1 MASTKEIKRRIKS
14 IKNTKK
20 ITKAMELVAAS
31 KMKKA
36 VTQTLASRHYAKY
49 SQEVLGRVA
58 SSIKDSTH
66 PFLSDRGHKKILVIV
81 VTSNKGL
88 CGAYNAQVFRAVLDL
103 LKTKPDREYS
113 FIAVGKK
120 GEAWLRR
127 LVAIRNDAKSE
138 HNHNLSQNLKI
149 VASFPDLPDAPTLRD
164 TQAIANIAISE
175 YEQGTYDRVKVIFTN
190 YVSALSQTPEI
201 LQILPVSKKDIER
214 AVTDMKEHND
224 TVTAPT
230 TEYVMEPNSESLVI
244 HLIEQLS
251 KTHIYQMLLESIA
264 SEQSSRMVAMKNAS
278 DAAGEIIDE
287 LTLVF
292 NKARQSSI
300 TQEIS
305 EISAG
310 MASVS

>member
-49 SQEVLGRVA
+49 SQEVLARVSA
-58 SSIKDSTH
+58 SIKDSTH
-66 PFLSDRGHKKILVIV
+66 PFLSDRGHKKILVVV

-88 CGAYNAQVFRAVLDL
+88 CGAYNAQVFRAALDL

-127 LVAIRNDAKSE
+127 LVAIRNDAKNE
-138 HNHNLSQNLKI
+138 HNQNLKI

-175 YEQGTYDRVKVIFTN
+175 YENGTYDRVKVIYTN
-190 YVSALSQTPEI
+190 YVSALSQTPEV

-278 DAAGEIIDE
+278 DAAGESIDE

>member
-36 VTQTLASRHYAKY
+36 VTQTLSSRHYSKY

-58 SSIKDSTH
+58 ASIKDSTH
-66 PFLSDRGHKKILVIV
+66 PFLTDRGHKKILVVV

-127 LVAIRNDAKSE
+127 LVAIKAEQK
-138 HNHNLSQNLKI
+138 LKI
-149 VASFPDLPDAPTLRD
+149 VASFPDLSDAPTLSD

-175 YEQGTYDRVKVIFTN
+175 YENGTYDRVKVIYTN
-190 YVSALSQTPEI
+190 YISALIQTPEV

>member
-49 SQEVLGRVA
+49 SQEVLARVSA
-58 SSIKDSTH
+58 SIKDSTH
-66 PFLSDRGHKKILVIV
+66 PFLSDRGHKKILVVV

-103 LKTKPDREYS
+103 LKTKPEREYS

-127 LVAIRNDAKSE
+127 LVAIKAE
-138 HNHNLSQNLKI
+138 LNLKI
-149 VASFPDLPDAPTLRD
+149 IASFPDLPDAPTLRD

-175 YEQGTYDRVKVIFTN
+175 YENGTYDRVKVIYTN
-190 YVSALSQTPEI
+190 YVSALSQTPEV
-201 LQILPVSKKDIER
+201 LQILPVSKRDIER
-214 AVTDMKEHND
+214 AVTNMKEHND

>member
-36 VTQTLASRHYAKY
+36 VTQTLSSRHYAKY

-58 SSIKDSTH
+58 ASIKDSTH
-66 PFLSDRGHKKILVIV
+66 PFLSDRGHKKILVVV

-103 LKTKPDREYS
+103 LKTKPDREYA

-127 LVAIRNDAKSE
+127 LVAMKN
-138 HNHNLSQNLKI
+138 NLKI

-175 YEQGTYDRVKVIFTN
+175 YENGTYDRVKVIYTN
-190 YVSALSQTPEI
+190 YVSALSQTPEV

>member
-1 MASTKEIKRRIKS
+1 MANTKEIKRRIKS
-14 IKNTKK
+14 IRNTKK

-36 VTQTLASRHYAKY
+36 VNQTLSSRHYAKY
-49 SQEVLGRVA
+49 SEGVLARVA
-58 SSIKDSTH
+58 DSIKNSEH
-66 PFLSDRGHKKILVIV
+66 PYLADRGHKKILVIV
-81 VTSNKGL
+81 ITSNKGL

-103 LKTKPDREYS
+103 LKTKSEREYS
-113 FIAVGKK
+113 FISIGKK

-127 LVAIRNDAKSE
+127 LGVNI
-138 HNHNLSQNLKI
+138 I
-149 VASFPDLPDAPTLRD
+149 ASFPELSDTPTLRD
-164 TQAIANIAISE
+164 TNPIANLAIAE
-175 YEQGTYDRVKVIFTN
+175 YEKNNYDRVKVIFTN
-190 YVSALSQTPEI
+190 YVSALSQTPEV

-214 AVTDMKEHND
+214 AVINLEKENQQ
-224 TVTAPT
+224 TKSNEQQNEQMTQNK
-230 TEYVMEPNSESLVI
+230 TENISEYLLEPNNESLVI
-244 HLIEQLS
+244 NLIEQLS
-251 KTHIYQMLLESIA
+251 KMHVYQMLLESIA
-264 SEQSSRMVAMKNAS
+264 SEQSARMIAMKNATDS
-278 DAAGEIIDE
+278 AGEIINE

>member
-14 IKNTKK
+14 IRNTKK

-36 VTQTLASRHYAKY
+36 VTQTLSSRHYAKY

-58 SSIKDSTH
+58 ASIKDSTH
-66 PFLSDRGHKKILVIV
+66 PFLSDRGHKKILVVV

-103 LKTKPDREYS
+103 LKTKPKREYS

-127 LVAIRNDAKSE
+127 LVAVKAD
-138 HNHNLSQNLKI
+138 QNLKI

-175 YEQGTYDRVKVIFTN
+175 YENGTYDRVKVIYTN
-190 YVSALSQTPEI
+190 YVSALSQTPEVM
-201 LQILPVSKKDIER
+201 QILPVSKRDIER
-214 AVTDMKEHND
+214 AVADMKAHND

-244 HLIEQLS
+244 HLIETLS
-251 KTHIYQMLLESIA
+251 RTHIYQMLLESIA

>member
-1 MASTKEIKRRIKS
+1 MASTKEIKRRIMS

-36 VTQTLASRHYAKY
+36 VNQTLSSRHYAKY
-49 SQEVLGRVA
+49 SQEVLARVA
-58 SSIKDSTH
+58 DSIKNSSH
-66 PFLSDRGHKKILVIV
+66 PFLTDRGHKKILVIV
-81 VTSNKGL
+81 ITSNKGL
-88 CGAYNAQVFRAVLDL
+88 CGAYNAQVFRQVLDL
-103 LKTKPDREYS
+103 LKTKSDRDYS

-127 LVAIRNDAKSE
+127 LGVN
-138 HNHNLSQNLKI
+138 I
-149 VASFPDLPDAPTLRD
+149 VATFPDISDAPNLRE
-164 TQAIANIAISE
+164 TQPVAEIAISE
-175 YEQGTYDRVKVIFTN
+175 YEKGTYDRVKVIFTN
-190 YVSALSQTPEI
+190 YVSALSQTAQV
-201 LQILPVSKKDIER
+201 LQILPISKRDIER
-214 AVTDMKEHND
+214 AVNKAKEESVH
-224 TVTAPT
+224 T
-230 TEYVMEPNSESLVI
+230 TEYVLEPNNESLVI
-244 HLIEQLS
+244 NLIEELS
-251 KTHIYQMLLESIA
+251 RMHIYQMLLESMA

>member
-1 MASTKEIKRRIKS
+1 
-14 IKNTKK
+14 
-20 ITKAMELVAAS
+20 MELVAAS

-36 VTQTLASRHYAKY
+36 VTQTLSSRHYAKY
-49 SQEVLGRVA
+49 SEGVLARV
-58 SSIKDSTH
+58 SDSIKNSEH
-66 PFLSDRGHKKILVIV
+66 PYLADRGHKKILVIV
-81 VTSNKGL
+81 ITSNKGL

-103 LKTKPDREYS
+103 LKTKADREYS
-113 FIAVGKK
+113 FIAVGRK

-127 LVAIRNDAKSE
+127 LGVN
-138 HNHNLSQNLKI
+138 I
-149 VASFPDLPDAPTLRD
+149 VATFPEISDTPTLRE
-164 TQAIANIAISE
+164 TNPIANLAISE
-175 YEQGTYDRVKVIFTN
+175 YEKNIYDRVKVIFTN
-190 YVSALSQTPEI
+190 YISALSQTPEV

-214 AVTDMKEHND
+214 AVENLASEIDSEKSNEISEKTDYQ
-224 TVTAPT
+224 A
-230 TEYVMEPNSESLVI
+230 EYLLEPNNESLVI
-244 HLIEQLS
+244 NLIEQLS
-251 KTHIYQMLLESIA
+251 KMHIYQMLLESIA
-264 SEQSSRMVAMKNAS
+264 SEQSARMVAMKNAT